1 MRIITALTSITYLFL
16 TCGCA
21 TLPAN
26 HYRHYD
32 GARISAADESTLY
45 FTNLVDI
52 TVDHINLRHMEL
64 IEKHMDPRP
73 IMSKDTS
80 SQSATLN
87 GIIHLKPGV
96 HDAGI
101 RYFVGD
107 RYQTKV

>member
-1 MRIITALTSITYLFL
+1 
-16 TCGCA
+16 
-21 TLPAN
+21 
-26 HYRHYD
+26 
-32 GARISAADESTLY
+32 
-45 FTNLVDI
+45 
-52 TVDHINLRHMEL
+52 MEL